1 MNPSRAVTFFA
12 NVAPSL
18 MPFTVFQSALTMEG
32 LGFCSAKASFRASME
47 PDAVSRFEAESS
59 SRESSRAGKMPSSS
73 SLPMLFVWLIVVDA
87 LSVVGLGLLC
97 WHFQTLVFVYISAL
111 LYLGFRV

>member
-32 LGFCSAKASFRASME
+32 LGFCSAKVSFRASME
-47 PDAVSRFEAESS
+47 PDAVSRFEAELQQGVLQGGEDAVELLSANAV
-59 SRESSRAGKMPSSS
+59 R
-73 SLPMLFVWLIVVDA
+73 LVDR
-87 LSVVGLGLLC
+87 G
-97 WHFQTLVFVYISAL
+97 
-111 LYLGFRV
+111 